1 MHDQVIF
8 QGFYFQSANF
18 NMGKAAIPGLGG
30 GVVPPEANITQ
41 RTHGSFTCSEV
52 NIILLMNH
60 DIDVD
65 PVIMEQHELVSPY
78 KVGFLYLSHTDYKF
92 YILRSVKY
100 NKHLLWETNTT
111 LETLS
116 NENGVWKGK
125 YN

>member
-1 MHDQVIF
+1 
-8 QGFYFQSANF
+8 
-18 NMGKAAIPGLGG
+18 MGKAAIPGLGG

-52 NIILLMNH
+52 NIILEMNH

-65 PVIMEQHELVSPY
+65 SDNGATW
-78 KVGFLYLSHTDYKF
+78 VGIPLQDGGFIFISHSYKF